1 MATLEF
7 VFGFIKVSAIS
18 TCSLEVAYFCKAALS
33 NTSIESIM
41 SCVLVGSVLYI
52 TSALTTS
59 SIFSHSASKLVFIS
73 GV

>member
-33 NTSIESIM
+33 NTSIESII

-52 TSALTTS
+52 TSALTRLP
-59 SIFSHSASKLVFIS
+59 SKYYEIS
-73 GV
+73 DVSNF